1 MKRLNAFLAGL
12 FAAAVLLC
20 TAAAAAV
27 IPDFDSELLYVTDT
41 AEILSADTENYIV
54 SQNDILYAATGA
66 QFAVLT
72 VETLPAGYDSESY
85 CYEVF
90 DAWGI
95 GDPEK
100 NNGILLLL
108 VPNEGKFWM
117 VTGYGLQSHLTGGT
131 VSALLDD
138 YLAEDFD
145 AGRYDAGLRKLFDA
159 VWEEL
164 ELIYGDISAESNA
177 APEDTYQPDHR
188 YEEPESSSDNS
199 ALVLLILFIIIIVV
213 ILIALHKR
221 PGKKYYSGTV
231 PPPPP
236 PGNPPYYRTY
246 TSRRVSRPVQPHRP
260 LYRPVRPPLSGMGGF
275 GTTRPPVRRPTGG
288 FGSPRPGGSRPSD
301 STRPSY
307 SRPSGSFSSSR
318 STGRSSSFGGGSS
331 RSSFGGGSR
340 SFGGGRSHGGGGG
353 RR

>member
-1 MKRLNAFLAGL
+1 MKRLYAILSGM
-12 FAAAVLLC
+12 FAAVMLLC

-41 AEILSADTENYIV
+41 ADILSADTENYIAG
-54 SQNDILYAATGA
+54 QNDILYAATGA

-90 DAWGI
+90 NAWGV

-145 AGRYDAGLRKLFDA
+145 AGRYDAGLRRLFDA

-164 ELIYGDISAESNA
+164 ELIYGDISAED
-177 APEDTYQPDHR
+177 APSPESSYQPDHR
-188 YEEPESSSDNS
+188 YDEPEASSDNS
-199 ALVLLILFIIIIVV
+199 ALVLLILFIIIIAV
-213 ILIALHKR
+213 ILIARRKR
-221 PGKKYYSGTV
+221 PGKKYYKGTV

-260 LYRPVRPPLSGMGGF
+260 LYRPTRPPLSGMGGF

-288 FGSPRPGGSRPSD
+288 FGGSRPTGS
-301 STRPSY
+301 RPTY
-307 SRPSGSFSSSR
+307 SRSSGSFGSSR
-318 STGRSSSFGGGSS
+318 SGSRSSSFGGGSS
-331 RSSFGGGSR
+331 RSSFGGSR

>member
-1 MKRLNAFLAGL
+1 MKRLYAILTGML
-12 FAAAVLLC
+12 AAVLLC

-41 AEILSADTENYIV
+41 ANILSADTENYIAD
-54 SQNDILYAATGA
+54 QNDILYAATGA

-90 DAWGI
+90 NAWGV

-145 AGRYDAGLRKLFDA
+145 AGRYDAGLRRLFDA

-164 ELIYGDISAESNA
+164 ELIYGDISAVDNT
-177 APEDTYQPDHR
+177 APENSYQTDHR
-188 YEEPESSSDNS
+188 YDEPEASSDNS
-199 ALVLLILFIIIIVV
+199 ALVLLILFIIIIAV
-213 ILIALHKR
+213 ILIALRKR
-221 PGKKYYSGTV
+221 PGKKYYKGTV

-260 LYRPVRPPLSGMGGF
+260 LYRPMRPPLSGMGGF
-275 GTTRPPVRRPTGG
+275 GTTRPPVRRPTGS
-288 FGSPRPGGSRPSD
+288 FGGSRPTGS
-301 STRPSY
+301 RPTI
-307 SRPSGSFSSSR
+307 SRPSGSFGSSR
-318 STGRSSSFGGGSS
+318 SGSRSSSFGGGSS
-331 RSSFGGGSR
+331 RSSFGGSR